1 MGRPGRC
8 QKGVQALRAS
18 GEEQASR
25 SGADGLGGPLGS
37 IRHQLLR
44 TPGSVRPRMPVCAVG
59 ARSSR
64 RSVSGRCGSCFSC
77 TRLCQLGAER
87 GSSSLM
93 SLPCKSLLLG
103 ASRLRALWEVSLVF
117 FTDLIA
123 TEKSWPGDTV
133 SWTRAPLSSPRA
145 ASGVLVPAPANAWV
159 RIPPRPCAGKPAP
172 EYVPHPTPSARR
184 RLRGARS
191 WAPGLAGRVG
201 ENVTLLS
208 DPCMVTLEPLERPDL
223 C

>member
-1 MGRPGRC
+1 MRRRQRQGAQQGEGATPGLQRVVPTLGSGSWAVGGPQAEGALGATAEGRGSQNPGAELGRPGRC

-87 GSSSLM
+87 GSSSLT
-93 SLPCKSLLLG
+93 SLPCKTLLLG

-145 ASGVLVPAPANAWV
+145 GF
-159 RIPPRPCAGKPAP
+159 
-172 EYVPHPTPSARR
+172 
-184 RLRGARS
+184 
-191 WAPGLAGRVG
+191 
-201 ENVTLLS
+201 
-208 DPCMVTLEPLERPDL
+208 
-223 C
+223 

>member
-1 MGRPGRC
+1 MRRRQRQGAQQGEGATPGLQRCRLHSQVGSWAVGAQAEGGLGATAEVRGSQNPGAELGRPGRC

-64 RSVSGRCGSCFSC
+64 RSVSGRRGSCFSC

-87 GSSSLM
+87 GSSSLT
-93 SLPCKSLLLG
+93 S
-103 ASRLRALWEVSLVF
+103 V
-117 FTDLIA
+117 
-123 TEKSWPGDTV
+123 
-133 SWTRAPLSSPRA
+133 PRQDA
-145 ASGVLVPAPANAWV
+145 AAW
-159 RIPPRPCAGKPAP
+159 RI
-172 EYVPHPTPSARR
+172 PSAR
-184 RLRGARS
+184 AH
-191 WAPGLAGRVG
+191 GLARCGGAVG
-201 ENVTLLS
+201 GV
-208 DPCMVTLEPLERPDL
+208 PCLFH
-223 C
+223 